1 MDAGNFTPRRAPRQ
15 DGAVRLVVFV
25 ALALAMTACSS
36 STRSVP
42 RSALALHALQAR
54 DLPPTAEDREVL
66 QFARAQVGRRY
77 CWGGTGPGCFD
88 CSGLVQRAWST
99 VGVRL
104 PRTSGAMGQALRDV
118 SVDEIRPGDILWYP
132 GHVALYAGEGRAI
145 EALDSRDG
153 VVERPARDPY
163 RVLRPPGG

>member
-1 MDAGNFTPRRAPRQ
+1 MHV
-15 DGAVRLVVFV
+15 VRLAVLV
-25 ALALAMTACSS
+25 ALFAVLAACSS
-36 STRSVP
+36 STRTVP
-42 RSALALHALQAR
+42 RSALALHAR
-54 DLPPTAEDREVL
+54 SGSELPPTTEGREVL
-66 QFARAQVGRRY
+66 AFARAQVGHRY

-104 PRTSGAMGQALRDV
+104 PRTSGAMGQALPDV
-118 SVDEIRPGDILWYP
+118 AVDDIRPGDILWYP
-132 GHVALYAGEGRAI
+132 GHVALYAGDGRAI

-153 VVERPARDPY
+153 VVERTAKDPW